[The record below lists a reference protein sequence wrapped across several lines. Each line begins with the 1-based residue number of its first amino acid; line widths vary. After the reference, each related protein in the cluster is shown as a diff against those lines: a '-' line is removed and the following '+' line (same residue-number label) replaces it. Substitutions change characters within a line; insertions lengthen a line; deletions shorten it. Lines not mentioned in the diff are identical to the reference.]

1 MVKSLVSEMLDR
13 TFTALSDPT
22 RRSLLAAVADGP
34 RTVGVLAAPLPMS
47 LAAVSKHISVLERAG
62 LVTRTRS
69 GRNQVCELNPAPL
82 RTAAAWL
89 STYHRF
95 WTTKLDALER
105 YVGGRYRI
113 DGPGAGMAVSGEY
126 VSVEP
131 PNRLAFT
138 WRWDGETEETL
149 VTLELV
155 ATGDGTRLALTH
167 ERFSDDADRDN
178 HAKGWSDC
186 LDRLPGWLAR

>member
-1 MVKSLVSEMLDR
+1 MSTLQISRALPAPPDR
-13 TFTALSDPT
+13 VWRAFTDPAA
-22 RRSLLAAVADGP
+22 LAAWFWP
-34 RTVGVLAAPLPMS
+34 
-47 LAAVSKHISVLERAG
+47 ERFA
-62 LVTRTRS
+62 T
-69 GRNQVCELNPAPL
+69 
-82 RTAAAWL
+82 TAE
-89 STYHRF
+89 TDVR
-95 WTTKLDALER
+95 
-105 YVGGRYRI
+105 VGGRYRI

>member
-1 MVKSLVSEMLDR
+1 MSTLQISRALPAPPDR
-13 TFTALSDPT
+13 VWRAFTDPAA
-22 RRSLLAAVADGP
+22 LAAWFWP
-34 RTVGVLAAPLPMS
+34 
-47 LAAVSKHISVLERAG
+47 ERFA
-62 LVTRTRS
+62 T
-69 GRNQVCELNPAPL
+69 
-82 RTAAAWL
+82 TAE
-89 STYHRF
+89 TDVR
-95 WTTKLDALER
+95 
-105 YVGGRYRI
+105 VGGRYRI

-138 WRWDGETEETL
+138 WRWDGEPEETL